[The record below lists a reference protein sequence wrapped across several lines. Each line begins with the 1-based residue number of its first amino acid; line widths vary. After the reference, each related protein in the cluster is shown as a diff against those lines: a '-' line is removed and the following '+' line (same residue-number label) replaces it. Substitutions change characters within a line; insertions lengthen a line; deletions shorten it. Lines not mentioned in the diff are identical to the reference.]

1 MLLRFF
7 LSLDDLYGHS
17 WQHHQDKTNLSNSGN
32 PEVITPTLSN
42 GMTAPVI
49 GDNSTSASPS
59 DSDQE
64 VQTGVIRRNLR
75 GTKAT
80 DYSHWPEEAFE
91 NMDSTLAVQQ
101 FIQQVIV
108 QACSF
113 LLVYLCITTRTQTDE
128 RIRSSMYF

>member
-1 MLLRFF
+1 
-7 LSLDDLYGHS
+7 
-17 WQHHQDKTNLSNSGN
+17 
-32 PEVITPTLSN
+32 
-42 GMTAPVI
+42 MTAPVI